1 MLQPA
6 ASWWTVEEH
15 AEKELDDCP
24 AGIKQ
29 NGAGYGQA
37 AGGTK
42 AAYGSL
48 LANGGRG
55 DVGDQRPSGL
65 WPTCLGHTQPP
76 VRVVQIC
83 AEAALAFLGQDLLVS
98 VLSCRRKPTAVP
110 GFVGYCEQSIRTQT
124 RALCN
129 VSSGS
134 FCRLVKIHANISWF
148 PSYTRTP
155 AQHLL
160 CFLGLARFTAKCW
173 ADGANF

>member
-1 MLQPA
+1 MPGWDQTEWSRVRPGCRRDQSSLQLPLGQ
-6 ASWWTVEEH
+6 WWE
-15 AEKELDDCP
+15 
-24 AGIKQ
+24 
-29 NGAGYGQA
+29 
-37 AGGTK
+37 GGC
-42 AAYGSL
+42 GH
-48 LANGGRG
+48 
-55 DVGDQRPSGL
+55 QRPSGL

-98 VLSCRRKPTAVP
+98 VLACRRKPTAVP
-110 GFVGYCEQSIRTQT
+110 GFMGYREQSIWTQT

-134 FCRLVKIHANISWF
+134 FCTLIKIHANISCF

-160 CFLGLARFTAKCW
+160 CFLGLARFTVKCW
-173 ADGANF
+173 ADGADF